1 MNTQELKSERVRN
14 NMTQREVAEKIGL
27 SEAGYWHKENGK
39 KEFNRQEIER
49 LIDNLTDVI
58 DDLAKLMDKDFRFY
72 LTDAK

>member
-1 MNTQELKSERVRN
+1 MKTQELKSERVRN

-49 LIDNLTDVI
+49 LIDLFNLSNDRTYEI
-58 DDLAKLMDKDFRFY
+58 FFKN
-72 LTDAK
+72 